1 MPLLVYSNTKEVRKI
16 KKKDRDLHQ
25 GLSSLLY

>member
-25 GLSSLLY
+25 GLSSFLY